1 MQGAHGL
8 AAISPYQVR
17 KSFEDDFRLA
27 VNKLDGIAQPV
38 RQVGCMLCQR
48 GSCGCLRPGAASPL
62 HVPAS
67 MHGECRT
74 RTNIW
79 A

>member
-8 AAISPYQVR
+8 AGISPYQVR

-48 GSCGCLRPGAASPL
+48 GSRGSKMIPRGTKMGLLWGGGASL
-62 HVPAS
+62 
-67 MHGECRT
+67 
-74 RTNIW
+74 
-79 A
+79 

>member
-8 AAISPYQVR
+8 AAISPFQVR

-38 RQVGCMLCQR
+38 RQVGCMLISACANASLT
-48 GSCGCLRPGAASPL
+48 SC
-62 HVPAS
+62 
-67 MHGECRT
+67 T
-74 RTNIW
+74 R
-79 A
+79 